1 MTFDNIV
8 EDESAKTF
16 ENLEEK
22 VKLKESEIGGL
33 ETQAEILEKEISNI
47 YDGKTEDLSEE
58 DRMVL
63 EKKKQLL
70 RDIQQ
75 KIRVLSQEMD
85 LIKADLNEIQV
96 KNLRTKLN
104 DLMGRRD
111 KVKNVLILDAE
122 KEIDRLNEE
131 ANTLDRK
138 IMEMASQLSNL
149 QK

>member
-1 MTFDNIV
+1 MTLDNVV
-8 EDESAKTF
+8 EDESAQTL
-16 ENLEEK
+16 ESLEEK

-33 ETQAEILEKEISNI
+33 EAQATILDKEIDRI
-47 YDGKTEDLSEE
+47 YGGKTENLSEE
-58 DRMVL
+58 DRMLL
-63 EKKKQLL
+63 ETKRQLL

-75 KIRVLSQEMD
+75 KIRVLTQEMD

-96 KNLRTKLN
+96 KNLRIKLN

-131 ANTLDRK
+131 ASALDRK

>member
-1 MTFDNIV
+1 MTMDNVV
-8 EDESAKTF
+8 EDESAKTL
-16 ENLEEK
+16 ENLEEI
-22 VKLKESEIGGL
+22 VKLKESKIGGL

-75 KIRVLSQEMD
+75 KIRTLSQEMD

-131 ANTLDRK
+131 ASTLDRK

>member
-8 EDESAKTF
+8 EDESAQSL
-16 ENLEEK
+16 ENLEKK

-131 ANTLDRK
+131 ASTLDRK

>member
-8 EDESAKTF
+8 GDESAQSLG
-16 ENLEEK
+16 NLEEK

-75 KIRVLSQEMD
+75 KIRTLSQEMD

-131 ANTLDRK
+131 ASTLDRE

>member
-8 EDESAKTF
+8 EDESAQSL

-131 ANTLDRK
+131 ASTLDRK

>member
-1 MTFDNIV
+1 MTLDNVV
-8 EDESAKTF
+8 EDESAQTL
-16 ENLEEK
+16 ESLEEQ

-33 ETQAEILEKEISNI
+33 EAQATILDKEIDRI
-47 YDGKTEDLSEE
+47 YVVKTENLSEE

-63 EKKKQLL
+63 ETKRQLL

-85 LIKADLNEIQV
+85 LIKADLNEIQI
-96 KNLRTKLN
+96 KNLRIKLN

-131 ANTLDRK
+131 ASTLDRK

>member
-8 EDESAKTF
+8 EDESAQTL

-22 VKLKESEIGGL
+22 VKLKESKIGGL

-75 KIRVLSQEMD
+75 KIRTLSQEMD

-131 ANTLDRK
+131 ASTLDRK

>member
-1 MTFDNIV
+1 MTLDNVV
-8 EDESAKTF
+8 EDESAQTL
-16 ENLEEK
+16 ESLEEK

-33 ETQAEILEKEISNI
+33 ETQAEILEKKISNI

-75 KIRVLSQEMD
+75 KILTLSQEMD

>member
-8 EDESAKTF
+8 EDESAQSL

-75 KIRVLSQEMD
+75 KIRTLSQEMD

-131 ANTLDRK
+131 ASILDRK